1 MLGSGFLNMTRL
13 NSKFFHCNGRKPD
26 DKLIA
31 TQFFWWRG
39 MGNPSDDAQVFPFE
53 ESLKQ
58 LEDLVER
65 LESGEVSLEE
75 SLQDFESGVALVR
88 TLRERL
94 DQAQQRVDKIVEQ
107 EGGETAAQT
116 HGPHGTMDDEDKDD

>member
-1 MLGSGFLNMTRL
+1 MA
-13 NSKFFHCNGRKPD
+13 D
-26 DKLIA
+26 
-31 TQFFWWRG
+31 Q
-39 MGNPSDDAQVFPFE
+39 SDNDQVFPFE

-65 LESGEVSLEE
+65 LESGEISLEE
-75 SLQDFESGVALVR
+75 SLQDFERGVALVR

-107 EGGETAAQT
+107 EGGETGEEPMT
-116 HGPHGTMDDEDKDD
+116 LMDDDERT

>member
-1 MLGSGFLNMTRL
+1 MA
-13 NSKFFHCNGRKPD
+13 
-26 DKLIA
+26 DK
-31 TQFFWWRG
+31 
-39 MGNPSDDAQVFPFE
+39 SEDAQVFPFE
-53 ESLKQ
+53 DSLKQ

-65 LESGEVSLEE
+65 LESGEISLEE

-107 EGGETAAQT
+107 EGGETAAE
-116 HGPHGTMDDEDKDD
+116 PMDLMDDDDEGKDD

>member
-1 MLGSGFLNMTRL
+1 
-13 NSKFFHCNGRKPD
+13 
-26 DKLIA
+26 
-31 TQFFWWRG
+31 
-39 MGNPSDDAQVFPFE
+39 MGNQSSEAPVFPFE

-75 SLQDFESGVALVR
+75 SLQDFERGVALVR

-107 EGGETAAQT
+107 EGGETAAQ
-116 HGPHGTMDDEDKDD
+116 PMDLMEDDGEDKDD

>member
-1 MLGSGFLNMTRL
+1 MA
-13 NSKFFHCNGRKPD
+13 
-26 DKLIA
+26 DK
-31 TQFFWWRG
+31 
-39 MGNPSDDAQVFPFE
+39 SEDAQVFPFE
-53 ESLKQ
+53 DSLKQ

-65 LESGEVSLEE
+65 LESGEISLEE

-107 EGGETAAQT
+107 EGGETAAQ
-116 HGPHGTMDDEDKDD
+116 PMDLMDDNDEDKDD

>member
-1 MLGSGFLNMTRL
+1 MADQ
-13 NSKFFHCNGRKPD
+13 PEE
-26 DKLIA
+26 
-31 TQFFWWRG
+31 
-39 MGNPSDDAQVFPFE
+39 AQVFPFE
-53 ESLKQ
+53 DSLKQ

-65 LESGEVSLEE
+65 LESGEISLEE

-107 EGGETAAQT
+107 EGGETAAQSMDLM
-116 HGPHGTMDDEDKDD
+116 GDDNKDMDD

>member
-1 MLGSGFLNMTRL
+1 MADQPEEG
-13 NSKFFHCNGRKPD
+13 
-26 DKLIA
+26 
-31 TQFFWWRG
+31 
-39 MGNPSDDAQVFPFE
+39 QVFPFE
-53 ESLKQ
+53 DSLKQ

-75 SLQDFESGVALVR
+75 SLQDFEQGVALVR

-107 EGGETAAQT
+107 EGGETAAQSMDL
-116 HGPHGTMDDEDKDD
+116 MDDDDKDMDD

>member
-1 MLGSGFLNMTRL
+1 MADQ
-13 NSKFFHCNGRKPD
+13 PE
-26 DKLIA
+26 
-31 TQFFWWRG
+31 
-39 MGNPSDDAQVFPFE
+39 DAQVFPFE
-53 ESLKQ
+53 DSLKQ

-75 SLQDFESGVALVR
+75 SLQDFERGVALVR

-107 EGGETAAQT
+107 EGGETAAES
-116 HGPHGTMDDEDKDD
+116 MDLMDDDDEDMDD

>member
-1 MLGSGFLNMTRL
+1 MAD
-13 NSKFFHCNGRKPD
+13 KPE
-26 DKLIA
+26 
-31 TQFFWWRG
+31 
-39 MGNPSDDAQVFPFE
+39 NVQVFPFE
-53 ESLKQ
+53 DSLKQ

-75 SLQDFESGVALVR
+75 SLQDFERGVALVR

-107 EGGETAAQT
+107 EGGETAAQSMAL
-116 HGPHGTMDDEDKDD
+116 MDDGDEDMGD